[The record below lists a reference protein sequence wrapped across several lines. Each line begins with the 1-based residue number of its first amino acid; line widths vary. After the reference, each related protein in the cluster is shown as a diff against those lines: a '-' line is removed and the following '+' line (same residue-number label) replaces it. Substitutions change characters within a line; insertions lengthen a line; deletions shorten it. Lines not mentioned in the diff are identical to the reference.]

1 MEETENCLKDII
13 RLREQ
18 MYSLYLQDNRVSD
31 AVLNTS
37 NILDKHIYTYM
48 KKAEEE

>member
-18 MYSLYLQDNRVSD
+18 MHSLYLRDNRVSD
-31 AVLNTS
+31 AVLKSS
-37 NILDKHIYTYM
+37 NILDKHIYAYLKPT
-48 KKAEEE
+48 KVE